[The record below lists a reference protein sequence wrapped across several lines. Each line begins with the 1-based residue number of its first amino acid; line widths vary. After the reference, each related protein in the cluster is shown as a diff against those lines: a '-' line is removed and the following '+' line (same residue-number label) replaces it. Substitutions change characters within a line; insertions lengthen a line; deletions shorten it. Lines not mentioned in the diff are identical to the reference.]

1 MGLKEDINDMKKEV
15 SEVKEI
21 KKQSLAREMLEDY
34 KKQNKRLFI
43 IIIVILIM
51 WFITGCYLVYILDDT
66 GVIEETTTQEVTQDN
81 DKGNNNFIG
90 NNGHI
95 VCSKNGIIYD
105 TFDCRDRM
113 VEYVWIVD

>member
-1 MGLKEDINDMKKEV
+1 MGLKEEINDMKKEV
-15 SEVKEI
+15 KEVKEI

-51 WFITGCYLVYILDDT
+51 WFATGCYLVYILNDT
-66 GVIEETTTQEVTQDN
+66 GVIEETTTQEVTQDS

-90 NNGHI
+90 NNGDI
-95 VCSKNGIIYD
+95 IDGKTKSKTN
-105 TFDCRDRM
+105 
-113 VEYVWIVD
+113 

>member
-1 MGLKEDINDMKKEV
+1 MGLKEEINDMKKEV
-15 SEVKEI
+15 KEVKEI

-51 WFITGCYLVYILDDT
+51 WFITGCYLVYILNDT
-66 GVIEETTTQEVTQDN
+66 GTIEETTTNTKTQEVTQEN

-90 NNGHI
+90 NNGDI
-95 VCSKNGIIYD
+95 IDGKTKSKTNK
-105 TFDCRDRM
+105 
-113 VEYVWIVD
+113 